1 MRRNCRWSNKNEGT
15 TMKKNIVFSIA
26 LTVLGVFHIQDVAA
40 QNTQSGYFVDGYL
53 YRHEM
58 NPALGNDQDY
68 VSMPALGN
76 LNVAM
81 RGNIAYDNIFRNI
94 NGRTTT
100 FLNPGV
106 STSDFLDKLSDNN
119 KTGADLRVNII
130 SVGFKGL
137 GGYNTVGINVRGN
150 AYANIPKSIFT
161 LAKEGP
167 KNATYDICDMSA
179 AANIWSEIALGHSH
193 QINDQWRVG
202 GTFKILLGG
211 ANMEANFDKAQLTL
225 GDDAYTAVT
234 NATINSSVKGLTY
247 KTETTER
254 GPEGHKTSHTYVNGA
269 DVDGTGLNG
278 FGLALDLGAQYKLN
292 EDWEFSAALLDLGFI
307 SWSNN
312 MQASTNGERHFTTD
326 QYIFNPDDDAD
337 NSFDNEK
344 ERLLEGLSTLYELQ
358 DNGDVGSR
366 STGLAVTMNLGA
378 KYTLPSYRK
387 ISFGFINTTRMG
399 KYSWTD
405 FRLSTNWTPADIFSA
420 SATFGVGSYGAS
432 FGWMANLHPK
442 GFNLYLA
449 MDRTLGKLAK
459 QGLPLS
465 GNGQFN
471 IGINFPF

>member
-1 MRRNCRWSNKNEGT
+1 
-15 TMKKNIVFSIA
+15 MKKNIFYSIA
-26 LTVLGVFHIQDVAA
+26 SVICLCAFSGTVGA

-58 NPALGNDQDY
+58 NPAFANEQGY

-81 RGNIAYDNIFRNI
+81 RGNIAYDNVFRNV
-94 NGRTTT
+94 NGKTTT

-106 STSDFLDKLSDNN
+106 STSDFMDNLSDVN
-119 KTGADLRVNII
+119 KTSADIRLNVL

-137 GGYNTVGINVRGN
+137 GGYNTIGLNVRSN
-150 AYANIPKSIFT
+150 VNVELPKSIFS

-167 KNATYDICDMSA
+167 TNATYDISDMSA
-179 AANIWSEIALGHSH
+179 EANAWAEIALGHSH
-193 QINDQWRVG
+193 KINDQWRVG
-202 GTFKILLGG
+202 GTFKFLLGG
-211 ANMEANFDKAQLTL
+211 ANVEANFTKAQLTL
-225 GDDAYTAVT
+225 ADNAYSAIT
-234 NATINSSVKGLTY
+234 NATIDASVKGLTY
-247 KTETTER
+247 EMETKER
-254 GPEGHKTSHTYVNGA
+254 GPEGQKTKHTYVNGA
-269 DVDGTGLNG
+269 DVDGAGLNG
-278 FGLALDLGAQYKLN
+278 FGLSLDLGAQYKLN
-292 EDWEFSAALLDLGFI
+292 DDWEFSAALLDMGFI

-312 MQASTNGERHFTTD
+312 VQASTNGDRQFTTD
-326 QYIFNPDDDAD
+326 AYIFNPDDDAD

-344 ERLLEGLSTLYELQ
+344 ERLLEGLSALYELQ

-366 STGLAVTMNLGA
+366 TTGLAVTMNLGA

-387 ISFGFINTTRMG
+387 LSFGLVNTTKMG

-405 FRLSTNWTPADIFSA
+405 FRLSANWAPAKLFSA
-420 SATFGVGSYGAS
+420 SMTFGAGTYGAS
-432 FGWMANLHPK
+432 FGWMANLHPN

-449 MDRTLGKLAK
+449 MDHTLGKLAK

-471 IGINFPF
+471 IGVNFPF